1 MQNCNLIKN
10 LWKIGFVQH
19 SLHTGTYRMGKKQ
32 QKSKVPESISKED
45 IASSPLK
52 SGKDGKVLITIS
64 AKPGAKVSG
73 ITEVSWVE
81 YWNINIRT
89 SGWRGGQHTASQIF
103 VTGFGSEKVWFMLRV
118 WKSVQIKSCFSVG
131 CERGS
136 GWNNPERVCQ
146 QMNIG
151 LKKKSIISKKKKDL
165 CTLMWW
171 GICTWLVQLNIQVIN
186 IPSCFSD

>member
-64 AKPGAKVSG
+64 AKPGAKVSE
-73 ITEVSWVE
+73 ITEVSESSIGISISAPPVDGE
-81 YWNINIRT
+81 ANT
-89 SGWRGGQHTASQIF
+89 QLLKFLSQ
-103 VTGFGSEKVWFMLRV
+103 VLGV
-118 WKSVQIKSCFSVG
+118 
-131 CERGS
+131 
-136 GWNNPERVCQ
+136 
-146 QMNIG
+146 
-151 LKKKSIISKKKKDL
+151 KKSDLCLESGSRSRSKVVSVSGVSAAQVEIIVKESASKWTFLLILRKKGLFPKKG

-171 GICTWLVQLNIQVIN
+171 GICIWLVQLNIQEIN
-186 IPSCFSD
+186 IPSCFLD